1 MDEYLNIKYMHRF
14 AIFIDV
20 CGNMFEKLFESI
32 VSETVKKRDNL
43 EVKKHWQKKMGK
55 INVKLS

>member
-1 MDEYLNIKYMHRF
+1 MHRF

-32 VSETVKKRDNL
+32 VSETVQKRDNL
-43 EVKKHWQKKMGK
+43 EVKKTLAKKWE
-55 INVKLS
+55 KLM